1 MQRSIQSVKEK
12 NDCAAISPKSL
23 IVRWYAQ
30 DQIFDDMY
38 SDGFSKPK
46 SNIGAP
52 IDNDSNLAKDQ

>member
-1 MQRSIQSVKEK
+1 MQRSIKSVKEK
-12 NDCAAISPKSL
+12 NGLQGISPKSL

-46 SNIGAP
+46 SIKGAA
-52 IDNDSNLAKDQ
+52 IDSESNLGKEQ